1 MIYTSDAGDNKP
13 RHSFAALVIAA
24 LAINLAVA
32 TQASTQTADTA
43 RVRSTDPVLSALI
56 REGAERS
63 ATFEGLVDAIGRSH
77 GIVYVEFG
85 YCARAR
91 LSGCVLPYLASS
103 NGDRYL
109 RVLITPDGNRRG
121 RDQLLGLIAH
131 ELRHANEILEHPEV
145 IDVKTMEALYRRI
158 GTPETGG
165 LSGYETS
172 AARAAGEAVMRELHQ
187 TALIRRSSQSE
198 G

>member
-1 MIYTSDAGDNKP
+1 MIYTSSAGGNKP
-13 RHSFAALVIAA
+13 RHFFAALVVAA
-24 LAINLAVA
+24 LAINVVVA
-32 TQASTQTADTA
+32 TQARAGDTA
-43 RVRSTDPVLSALI
+43 RVRSTDSMLSTLL

-63 ATFEGLVDAIGRSH
+63 TTFASLVDAIGLSK

-91 LSGCVLPYLASS
+91 LSGCVLPYLAAS

-109 RVLITPDGNRRG
+109 RVLITPDGNRRS

-145 IDVKTMEALYRRI
+145 VDVPTMEALYRRI
-158 GTPETGG
+158 GMPETGG

-187 TALIRRSSQSE
+187 TRL
-198 G
+198 